1 VSVEKIVMNKGY
13 SIRPATVEDARE
25 IARLIE
31 ISSDGVA
38 VIEWAEAAAEED
50 VEPLDIGERT
60 YRNPEGDYSWRNCTI
75 VEKDDKVA
83 GMLLAFA
90 MPKAAPRDPAYR
102 PTTDDAN
109 VFAPYMY
116 LEEPDS
122 WYICGVA
129 LYPEHR
135 GQGLGT
141 TLMNVANEQAR
152 QNGFKT
158 LSLVAFAQNEGS
170 VRLYKRLGY
179 LVVDQAPVIPHPSIR
194 YTGEAVLMVSPVK
207 L

>member
-1 VSVEKIVMNKGY
+1 MNMKF
-13 SIRPATVEDARE
+13 SIRPANAEDARE
-25 IARLIE
+25 IAKLIE
-31 ISSDGVA
+31 ISSDGVSL
-38 VIEWAEAAAEED
+38 IEWAEAAAEEG

-60 YRNPEGDYSWRNCTI
+60 YRNPAGDYSWRNCTI
-75 VEKDDKVA
+75 VEKDGKVV

-90 MPKAAPRDPAYR
+90 MPEAAPRDVTQR
-102 PTTDDAN
+102 PTKDDAN

-135 GQGLGT
+135 GQGIGT
-141 TLMNVANEQAR
+141 RLMKLANDQAR

-158 LSLVAFAQNEGS
+158 LSLVAFAQNESS
-170 VRLYKRLGY
+170 VRLYERLGFEI
-179 LVVDQAPVIPHPSIR
+179 VDQAPVIPHPLIHYS
-194 YTGEAVLMVSPVK
+194 GEALLMVSKVD
-207 L
+207 

>member
-1 VSVEKIVMNKGY
+1 MNTEYG
-13 SIRPATVEDARE
+13 IRPATVEDARD
-25 IARLIE
+25 IARLIA

-38 VIEWAEAAAEED
+38 MIEWEEAAAAEG

-75 VEKDDKVA
+75 VEKDGKVA

-90 MPKAAPRDPAYR
+90 MPKAAPRDPAQR
-102 PTTDDAN
+102 PRMDDAN

-129 LYPEHR
+129 FYPEHR

-141 TLMNVANEQAR
+141 KLMSVANDQAR
-152 QNGFKT
+152 QKGFKT
-158 LSLVAFAQNEGS
+158 LSLVAFAKNEGS

-179 LVVDQAPVIPHPSIR
+179 EVVDQAAVVPHPLIHYS
-194 YTGEAVLMVSPVK
+194 GDALLMVSRMN
-207 L
+207 

>member
-1 VSVEKIVMNKGY
+1 MSMEY

-75 VEKDDKVA
+75 VEKDGKVA

-90 MPKAAPRDPAYR
+90 MPKATPRDPAQR
-102 PTTDDAN
+102 PTRDDAN

-129 LYPEHR
+129 FYPEHR

-141 TLMNVANEQAR
+141 KLMRVVNDQAR

-158 LSLVAFAQNEGS
+158 LSLVAFTQNEGS

-179 LVVDQAPVIPHPSIR
+179 EVVDQAPVIPHPLIHYS
-194 YTGEAVLMVSPVK
+194 GDALLMVSRVN
-207 L
+207 

>member
-1 VSVEKIVMNKGY
+1 MNNAYKI
-13 SIRPATVEDARE
+13 REATVEDARD

-38 VIEWAEAAAEED
+38 VIDWAEAAEVEG

-60 YRNPEGDYSWRNCTI
+60 YRNTEGNYSWRNCSI
-75 VEKDDKVA
+75 VEMDGKVA
-83 GMLLAFA
+83 GMLLAFS
-90 MPKAAPRDPAYR
+90 MPAAEARDPRQR
-102 PTTDDAN
+102 PTAEDTN

-135 GQGLGT
+135 HQGLGT
-141 TLMNVANEQAR
+141 MLMKVAEGQAR
-152 QNGFKT
+152 LHGFKKI
-158 LSLVAFAQNEGS
+158 SLVAFAENEGS
-170 VRLYKRLGY
+170 VRLYKRLGFE
-179 LVVDQAPVIPHPSIR
+179 VVDQAPVIPHPLIHCG
-194 YTGEAVLMVSPVK
+194 GEALLMVSW
-207 L
+207 LE

>member
-1 VSVEKIVMNKGY
+1 MSMEY
-13 SIRPATVEDARE
+13 RFRPATAEDARE
-25 IARLIE
+25 IADLIA

-38 VIEWAEAAAEED
+38 MIEWQEAARKEG
-50 VEPLDIGERT
+50 VEPLDIGERN
-60 YRNPEGDYSWRNCTI
+60 YRNPEGNYSWRNCTI
-75 VEKDDKVA
+75 VEQDGKTA

-90 MPKAAPRDPAYR
+90 MPKTAPRDVAQR
-102 PTTDDAN
+102 PTKDDAN
-109 VFAPYMY
+109 VLAPYIY

-135 GQGLGT
+135 GQGIGT
-141 TLMNVANEQAR
+141 KLMSVANEQAR
-152 QNGFKT
+152 QNGFNR

-179 LVVDQAPVIPHPSIR
+179 EIVDHAPVIPHPLIHCR
-194 YTGEAVLMVSPVK
+194 GEALLMVYR
-207 L
+207 LD

>member
-1 VSVEKIVMNKGY
+1 MCSEY
-13 SIRPATVEDARE
+13 RFRPATRDDARE
-25 IARLIE
+25 IAELIQ

-38 VIEWAEAAAEED
+38 VVEWAEQANQQGVQPLEIAEEM
-50 VEPLDIGERT
+50 
-60 YRNPEGDYSWRNCTI
+60 YRNEKGNYSWRNCTI
-75 VEKDDKVA
+75 VEKDNRVA
-83 GMLLAFA
+83 GMLLCFA
-90 MPKAAPRDPAYR
+90 TPKGVKRDPKMR
-102 PTTDDAN
+102 PTMDTLN

-135 GQGLGT
+135 GHGIGT
-141 TLMNVANEQAR
+141 NLMRLAEQQAKDK
-152 QNGFKT
+152 GIKK
-158 LSLVAFAQNEGS
+158 LSLVAFDQNEGS

-179 LVVDQAPVIPHPSIR
+179 KIVDWAPVIPHSLIKH
-194 YTGEAVLMVSPVK
+194 TGKALLMVADIEND

>member
-1 VSVEKIVMNKGY
+1 MNTQY
-13 SIRPATVEDARE
+13 NFRPATVEDARD
-25 IARLIE
+25 IARLIA

-38 VIEWAEAAAEED
+38 VIEWEEAAAAEGI
-50 VEPLDIGERT
+50 EPLDIGERT

-75 VEKDDKVA
+75 VEKDGKVA

-90 MPKAAPRDPAYR
+90 MPKAAPRDPAQR
-102 PTTDDAN
+102 PTRDDTN

-129 LYPEHR
+129 FYPEYR

-141 TLMNVANEQAR
+141 KLMSVANDRAR
-152 QNGFKT
+152 QYGLKI
-158 LSLVAFAQNEGS
+158 LSLVAFSQNEGS

-179 LVVDQAPVIPHPSIR
+179 EVVDQAPVVPHPLIHSI
-194 YTGEAVLMVSPVK
+194 GDALLMVSRVN
-207 L
+207 

>member
-1 VSVEKIVMNKGY
+1 MNTEY

-25 IARLIE
+25 IASLIA

-38 VIEWAEAAAEED
+38 VIEWAEAAEAEG
-50 VEPLDIGERT
+50 VEPLDIGERA

-90 MPKAAPRDPAYR
+90 MPAAEARDPKQR
-102 PTTDDAN
+102 PTIDDTN

-135 GQGLGT
+135 GKGLGT
-141 TLMNVANEQAR
+141 RLMNVASNQAS
-152 QNGFKT
+152 QNGYKT
-158 LSLVAFAQNEGS
+158 LSLVAFAQNKGS
-170 VRLYKRLGY
+170 VRLYKRLGFK
-179 LVVDQAPVIPHPSIR
+179 VVDYAPVIPHSLIH
-194 YTGEAVLMVSPVK
+194 YKGEALLMVSR
-207 L
+207 LD

>member
-1 VSVEKIVMNKGY
+1 MNMKF
-13 SIRPATVEDARE
+13 SIRPANAEDARE
-25 IARLIE
+25 IAKLIE

-38 VIEWAEAAAEED
+38 LIEWAEAAAEEG

-60 YRNPEGDYSWRNCTI
+60 YRNPAGDYSWRNCTI
-75 VEKDDKVA
+75 VEKDGKVV

-90 MPKAAPRDPAYR
+90 MPEAAPRDVTQR
-102 PTTDDAN
+102 PTKDDAN

-135 GQGLGT
+135 GQGIGT
-141 TLMNVANEQAR
+141 RLMKLANDQAR

-158 LSLVAFAQNEGS
+158 LSLVAFAQNESS
-170 VRLYKRLGY
+170 VRLYERLGFEI
-179 LVVDQAPVIPHPSIR
+179 VDQAPVIPHPLIHYS
-194 YTGEAVLMVSPVK
+194 GEALLMVSKVD
-207 L
+207 

>member
-1 VSVEKIVMNKGY
+1 MINTQY
-13 SIRPATVEDARE
+13 SIRPATVEDARD

-38 VIEWAEAAAEED
+38 VIEWAETAAEEG

-75 VEKDDKVA
+75 VEKDGAVA
-83 GMLLAFA
+83 GMLLTFA
-90 MPKAAPRDPAYR
+90 MPKAPPRDPAKR
-102 PTTDDAN
+102 PGKDDTN

-129 LYPEHR
+129 FYPEHR

-141 TLMNVANEQAR
+141 QLMAIANDQAR

-158 LSLVAFAQNEGS
+158 LSLVAFAENEGS

-179 LVVDQAPVIPHPSIR
+179 EVVDQAPIIPHPLIH
-194 YTGEAVLMVSPVK
+194 YGGDALLMVSRVN
-207 L
+207 

>member
-1 VSVEKIVMNKGY
+1 MMNTEY
-13 SIRPATVEDARE
+13 SFRPATAGDARE
-25 IARLIE
+25 IASLIA

-38 VIEWAEAAAEED
+38 VIEWAEAAAAEG

-60 YRNPEGDYSWRNCTI
+60 YRNPTGAYSWRNCTI
-75 VEKDDKVA
+75 VEKDGKIA
-83 GMLLAFA
+83 GMLLAFG
-90 MPKAAPRDPAYR
+90 MPAADARDPQKR
-102 PTTDDAN
+102 PKIDDTN

-135 GQGLGT
+135 GKGLGT
-141 TLMNVANEQAR
+141 RLMNVASAQAR

-170 VRLYKRLGY
+170 VRLYKRLGFKI
-179 LVVDQAPVIPHPSIR
+179 VDYAPVIPHPLIH
-194 YTGEAVLMVSPVK
+194 YNGKALLMVSR
-207 L
+207 LG

>member
-1 VSVEKIVMNKGY
+1 MNTEY
-13 SIRPATVEDARE
+13 SIRPATVEDAGD
-25 IARLIE
+25 IARLIA

-38 VIEWAEAAAEED
+38 VIEWAEEATEEN
-50 VEPLDIGERT
+50 VEPLDIGERM
-60 YRNPEGDYSWRNCTI
+60 YRNSEGDYSWRNCTI
-75 VEKDDKVA
+75 VEKDGKVA

-90 MPKAAPRDPAYR
+90 MPNAAPRNPAQR
-102 PTTDDAN
+102 PSIDETD

-141 TLMNVANEQAR
+141 KLMHIANDQAR
-152 QNGFKT
+152 RKGFKT
-158 LSLVAFAQNEGS
+158 LSLVAFAKNEGS
-170 VRLYKRLGY
+170 VRLYEKLGY
-179 LVVDQAPVIPHPSIR
+179 QVVDHAPVIPHPLIHYS
-194 YTGEAVLMVSPVK
+194 GEALLMVSKVH
-207 L
+207 

>member
-1 VSVEKIVMNKGY
+1 MMNTEY
-13 SIRPATVEDARE
+13 SIRPATVQDARE
-25 IARLIE
+25 IASLIA

-38 VIEWAEAAAEED
+38 VIEWAEAAKAEG
-50 VEPLDIGERT
+50 VEPLDIGERV

-75 VEKDDKVA
+75 LEKDDKVA

-90 MPKAAPRDPAYR
+90 MPAAEARDPKQR
-102 PTTDDAN
+102 PTIDDTN

-135 GQGLGT
+135 GKGLGT
-141 TLMNVANEQAR
+141 RLMNLASDQAR
-152 QNGFKT
+152 QNGYKT

-170 VRLYKRLGY
+170 VRLYKRLGFK
-179 LVVDQAPVIPHPSIR
+179 VVDHAPVIPHSLIH
-194 YTGEAVLMVSPVK
+194 YNGKALLMVSR
-207 L
+207 LE